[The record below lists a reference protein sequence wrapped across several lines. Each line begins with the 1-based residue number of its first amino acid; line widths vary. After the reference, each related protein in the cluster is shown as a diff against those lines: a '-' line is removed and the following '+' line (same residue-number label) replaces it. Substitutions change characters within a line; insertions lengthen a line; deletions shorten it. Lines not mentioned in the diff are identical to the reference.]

1 MSAKSL
7 EQWLDWQLEL
17 HTKEIDLGLDRVS
30 RVWQAMGA
38 PTIADKV
45 ITIAGTNGKGST
57 VAFCEAIYHAAGYR
71 VGCYTSPHLLRYN
84 ERIRLDHQLASD
96 EQIISAFEAIDQA
109 RGEIPLTYFEF
120 GTLAALW
127 LLAQSQ
133 MEIAILEVGLGGRLD
148 AVNIIDADVAVI
160 TSIGLDHMDWLGDSI
175 DKIGFEKAGV
185 MRKGHPAV
193 LAAKDLPPS
202 IKAHA
207 DKVGAK
213 TFMLGEQYHFE
224 QIAGGWSWQGQNRT
238 RRALP
243 LPSMRGSVQL
253 QNAAAALQVV
263 ELLEETFPV
272 DQNAAKS
279 GLIDAKVFGRFDIY
293 QHKAR
298 FVVDVGH
305 NPEAVGHLASHLGD
319 LFVPGKVH
327 AIVGMLK
334 DKSIAETLAVI
345 APRIEQWHLLDLSD
359 NPRGASAE
367 RLAECLPAEVD
378 KQTYASAKD
387 ALDTL
392 DAELSS
398 DDLVVV
404 FGSFVTVGATLEW
417 LGEMP
422 T

>member
-38 PTIADKV
+38 PAIADKV
-45 ITIAGTNGKGST
+45 ITVAGTNGKGST

-96 EQIISAFEAIDQA
+96 EQIVSAFEAIDQA

-127 LLAQSQ
+127 LMAQSR

-193 LAAKDLPPS
+193 LAAKDLPLVLKRMP
-202 IKAHA
+202 
-207 DKVGAK
+207 
-213 TFMLGEQYHFE
+213 
-224 QIAGGWSWQGQNRT
+224 IALV
-238 RRALP
+238 RR
-243 LPSMRGSVQL
+243 
-253 QNAAAALQVV
+253 
-263 ELLEETFPV
+263 LL
-272 DQNAAKS
+272 
-279 GLIDAKVFGRFDIY
+279 R
-293 QHKAR
+293 
-298 FVVDVGH
+298 
-305 NPEAVGHLASHLGD
+305 
-319 LFVPGKVH
+319 
-327 AIVGMLK
+327 
-334 DKSIAETLAVI
+334 
-345 APRIEQWHLLDLSD
+345 
-359 NPRGASAE
+359 
-367 RLAECLPAEVD
+367 
-378 KQTYASAKD
+378 
-387 ALDTL
+387 
-392 DAELSS
+392 
-398 DDLVVV
+398 
-404 FGSFVTVGATLEW
+404 
-417 LGEMP
+417 
-422 T
+422 